1 MAARPRGPARK
12 GWPANLY
19 AKDRNGL
26 YYFWRHPT
34 TKAEFGLGR
43 DFKEAK
49 IQALEANMKLSGL
62 LGVRRLAQRLDAE
75 GKGTVSEFIP
85 ILKEELAT
93 RKLADNTVKN
103 NNWRLGAIEAAIGNM
118 VLDHVTTKDLHDKIV
133 EPRLKEGK
141 HRAALSIVSMLN
153 DMWAVAETK
162 GWTKNRPAEV
172 LRVNVEVKRS
182 RLSLDEFVKI
192 LDAAMALPD
201 RWIYNMMRLALVS
214 AQPRECLCG
223 WEFRDVK
230 DGFLWNERGK
240 TGARIKLPL
249 SLVVPQF
256 GWSLDECIKACRG
269 DVLSKS
275 LLHHNRPTAW
285 AKPGDAIFI
294 DTLTKG
300 FSRARDAANLKWE
313 KSPPSLH
320 EIRSLALRLY
330 RDERGRDFAQALAG
344 HKQGSTTDI
353 YTDVRGSEWIEVRA

>member
-26 YYFWRHPT
+26 YYFWRHPQ

-43 DFKEAK
+43 DFNAAK

-62 LGVRRLAQRLDAE
+62 LGVRRLAQRLDTE

-85 ILKEELAT
+85 ILQKELDK
-93 RKLADNTVKN
+93 RKLADNTIKAN
-103 NNWRLGAIEAAIGNM
+103 KWRLGVIEKAIGSI
-118 VLDHVTTKDLHDKIV
+118 VLDHVTTKDLNDKLI
-133 EPRLKEGK
+133 EPRLEKGNE
-141 HRAALSIVSMLN
+141 RAALSIVSMLN

-172 LRVNVEVKRS
+172 LRVSVEVKRD
-182 RLSLDEFVKI
+182 RLSLEQFTKI
-192 LDAAMALPD
+192 LEAAKALPD
-201 RWIYNMMRLALVS
+201 RWIYNMMRLAVVT
-214 AQPRECLCG
+214 AQPRECLCA

-230 DGFLWNERGK
+230 EGFLWNERGK

-249 SLVVPQF
+249 TLTSPAF
-256 GWSLDECIKACRG
+256 GWTLDECIKACRDG
-269 DVLSKS
+269 VLSKNM
-275 LLHHNRPTAW
+275 LHHNRPMAW
-285 AKPGDAIFI
+285 AKPGDAVFI

-300 FSRARDAANLKWE
+300 FARARDASGLKWA
-313 KSPPSLH
+313 KKPPTLH
-320 EIRSLALRLY
+320 EIRSLALRIY
-330 RDERGRDFAQALAG
+330 KDKRGRDFAQALAG